1 MKRFKYAIDGL
12 IAAFRSEVN
21 MRLHVAAAVLACIA
35 GFYFDLSA
43 VEWSIIILCIV
54 LVISFEL
61 INTSIEEICNMIH
74 PGQHPVIKKI
84 KDISAGAVLL
94 AATGSVTAAFIIF
107 LPKLISML

>member
-21 MRLHVAAAVLACIA
+21 MHIHVAAAVLACIA
-35 GFYFDLSA
+35 GFYFHLSA

-54 LVISFEL
+54 LVISLEL
-61 INTSIEEICNMIH
+61 INTSIEEVCNMIH
-74 PGQHPVIKKI
+74 PGKHPVIKKI

-94 AATGSVTAAFIIF
+94 AAIGSVIAAFIIF
-107 LPKLISML
+107 LPKLLSIL